1 MEVSA
6 ILILGVYGF
15 GFLIVIALLIY
26 LIFRRIAIKKKED
39 FEKREN

>member
-6 ILILGVYGF
+6 VIILGIYGL

-26 LIFRRIAIKKKED
+26 LVFRRIEIKKKED
-39 FEKREN
+39 FEDREN